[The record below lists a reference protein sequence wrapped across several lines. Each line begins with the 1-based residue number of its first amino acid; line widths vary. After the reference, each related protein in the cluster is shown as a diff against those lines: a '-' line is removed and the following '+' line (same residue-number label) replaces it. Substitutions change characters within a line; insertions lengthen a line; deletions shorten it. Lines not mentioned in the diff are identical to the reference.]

1 MSGPENGRQALWM
14 ALKMCG
20 EGGFRG
26 GPKNEGQASVCVGA
40 ILQNRQTEAAR
51 IVTGLT
57 TCATL
62 SSLYTETGWEKL
74 NTRRDIRKLS
84 ALFYNI
90 VKGDTP
96 IIYVICCHGLLTRQ
110 TTTIYEIQIISLFP
124 VSSNPISK
132 FIFSSHYSSLE

>member
-1 MSGPENGRQALWM
+1 VSG
-14 ALKMCG
+14 G

-62 SSLYTETGWEKL
+62 SSLYAETGWEKL

-96 IIYVICCHGLLTRQ
+96 DYLSDLLPRTVNQANNSYYSFALNVYVEYLPDVNLVRSFYWIVVVGL
-110 TTTIYEIQIISLFP
+110 
-124 VSSNPISK
+124 
-132 FIFSSHYSSLE
+132 